1 MKGKSVRFLAC
12 MCAIL
17 AVLAGSVV
25 LSGSAAPVAGDSITT
40 VGVDPAAKSVD
51 KAEQF
56 TLDVLVTP
64 AGAIAGAQCDINF
77 DSSLLTVDSVAEG
90 NLLTQ
95 GGATSYFNPGTV
107 DNTAGTIRGIAGAI
121 TTPGATVSG
130 QGVFATI
137 TFTAGATDGAT
148 DAALSSVI
156 VADINGARAD
166 ISVTNGGV
174 TVGSPVSADG
184 DGGGDSGDGGDG
196 DAAATGDGAGADTEG
211 ATGDGDA
218 AQAGTFSSTG
228 FAWYMVVVIV
238 LAIAAVTALILVIVK
253 RRRRY

>member
-40 VGVDPAAKSVD
+40 VGVDPAAKLVD

-148 DAALSSVI
+148 DAVLSSVI

-174 TVGSPVSADG
+174 IVGSPVSGDG
-184 DGGGDSGDGGDG
+184 DGGGDSDG

-211 ATGDGDA
+211 ATGDGEA
-218 AQAGTFSSTG
+218 AQTGTFSSTG

>member
-25 LSGSAAPVAGDSITT
+25 LSGFVAPVAGDSITT

-51 KAEQF
+51 KGEQF

-64 AGAIAGAQCDINF
+64 AGAIAGAQCDISF
-77 DSSLLTVDSVAEG
+77 DSSLLTVDSVSEG

-95 GGATSYFNPGTV
+95 GGATSYFNPGTI
-107 DNTAGTIRGIAGAI
+107 DNTAGTISGIAGAI

-174 TVGSPVSADG
+174 IVGSPVSADG

-196 DAAATGDGAGADTEG
+196 DAAGDGAGADTES
-211 ATGDGDA
+211 ATGDGEA

-228 FAWYMVVVIV
+228 SAWYMVVVIA
-238 LAIAAVTALILVIVK
+238 LAIAAVTALILIIV
-253 RRRRY
+253 RRRRGY

>member
-1 MKGKSVRFLAC
+1 MEGKSVRFLAC
-12 MCAIL
+12 ICAIL
-17 AVLAGSVV
+17 AVLAGSVA
-25 LSGSAAPVAGDSITT
+25 LSGAAGPVAGDSITT

-51 KAEQF
+51 KGEQF

-64 AGAIAGAQCDINF
+64 AGAIAGAQCDISF
-77 DSSLLTVDSVAEG
+77 DSALLTADAVAEG

-95 GGATSYFNPGTV
+95 GGASSYFNPGTI
-107 DNTAGTIRGIAGAI
+107 DNTAGIIRGIAGAI

-130 QGVFATI
+130 QRVFATI

-174 TVGSPVSADG
+174 TVGSPASGDG
-184 DGGGDSGDGGDG
+184 DGGGDSGDGGD
-196 DAAATGDGAGADTEG
+196 AAATGDGAGADAEG
-211 ATGDGDA
+211 ATGDGEA

-238 LAIAAVTALILVIVK
+238 LAIAAVAAVTLAVVK